1 MSIPTDCYNQAAQ
14 ATSAILKDWVSSLNE
29 AELRKLSAL
38 RDKGV
43 RCGTLMVLNGEG
55 QVPTGTIVL
64 VDSQGGTETA
74 ASIGFIDKRAMN

>member
-1 MSIPTDCYNQAAQ
+1 MTTPTDCYNQAAQ

-55 QVPTGTIVL
+55 QVPTGTIVF
-64 VDSQGGTETA
+64 VDTQGGLETA
-74 ASIGFIDKRAMN
+74 ANIRFIDRCSLN